1 MALKTYMCFQ
11 DMIKCSPKGRDCIEG
26 NWTRSFNCSLTCE
39 GIYAGIQW
47 VEEGMGI
54 GEAED
59 ELAAVVSNEKIGED
73 QNTDMFRRLKKMELM
88 YNDLKNE
95 VTMMKSKFGKKGEE
109 LDKEKYLKLIAE
121 YKNFKKKN
129 VQHFRFSSAANLSNF
144 GKSES

>member
-1 MALKTYMCFQ
+1 
-11 DMIKCSPKGRDCIEG
+11 
-26 NWTRSFNCSLTCE
+26 
-39 GIYAGIQW
+39 
-47 VEEGMGI
+47 MGI